1 MAMNSYRV
9 IKRLDVF
16 EYESISMM
24 IVTYTEAIQ
33 PFPLNQSVE
42 RLDAGVVVRIAVM
55 FAFEDDHVV
64 INSQKDA
71 AAFIKMLND
80 DIVRSEL
87 TGQEYDSPSKSALE
101 PQE

>member
-24 IVTYTEAIQ
+24 IVAYAEAIQ

-42 RLDAGVVVRIAVM
+42 RLDAGVVVRIAAM
-55 FAFEDDHVV
+55 RIASLHLLSSFSLGF
-64 INSQKDA
+64 
-71 AAFIKMLND
+71 
-80 DIVRSEL
+80 
-87 TGQEYDSPSKSALE
+87 
-101 PQE
+101 